1 MTYISYKAQITCLM
15 NDADNT
21 RFGGFEEGKISRARA
36 VQRLPG
42 AGWEWAGEW
51 GIIYVGFRCG

>member
-1 MTYISYKAQITCLM
+1 MNGCITYISYKAQITCLM

-21 RFGGFEEGKISRARA
+21 RFGGFEEGKTSRARA

-42 AGWEWAGEW
+42 AGWEWAAEW
-51 GIIYVGFRCG
+51 GII